1 MGVERRKMTTHSQCL
16 LHTLLPILLLL
27 NTWVSAGFISPGNSV
42 SIRTS
47 PTLRFLLACG
57 HLTTKP
63 PIFSTHDIYTND
75 QVFRAISV
83 FISAYGSVFLFVTR
97 TKNGTF
103 TGGEGSAPP
112 PGCFGSARDRGGGGA
127 GEEGGQKGKV
137 CQRELS
143 KEGTC
148 CVY

>member
-83 FISAYGSVFLFVTR
+83 FISAYGLPD
-97 TKNGTF
+97 
-103 TGGEGSAPP
+103 TGVEGEQE
-112 PGCFGSARDRGGGGA
+112 RR
-127 GEEGGQKGKV
+127 V
-137 CQRELS
+137 
-143 KEGTC
+143 
-148 CVY
+148 V